1 MSAKS
6 FLAFANKSLLNIR
19 NLLEQNETVLATN
32 RTIADRNRR
41 MRKVII
47 VYNED
52 EGSNKATLFEIP
64 LIFVIL
70 LVALFITIVACT
82 AIAVYCWCENRKR
95 KENNP
100 DPKTEEKEEDD
111 KNIEMS
117 KMKKDNDCGHINI
130 DSLN

>member
-19 NLLEQNETVLATN
+19 NLLEQNETMLNPNSTLPLN
-32 RTIADRNRR
+32 NRR
-41 MRKVII
+41 RQRIRNYI
-47 VYNED
+47 EYEESD
-52 EGSNKATLFEIP
+52 RSTLFGIP

-70 LVALFITIVACT
+70 LSILFITIVACI
-82 AIAVYCWCENRKR
+82 AIAVYCWCETRKS
-95 KENNP
+95 KEYNP
-100 DPKTEEKEEDD
+100 DPKTEEKEEED

-117 KMKKDNDCGHINI
+117 QMKKEYDCGHINI